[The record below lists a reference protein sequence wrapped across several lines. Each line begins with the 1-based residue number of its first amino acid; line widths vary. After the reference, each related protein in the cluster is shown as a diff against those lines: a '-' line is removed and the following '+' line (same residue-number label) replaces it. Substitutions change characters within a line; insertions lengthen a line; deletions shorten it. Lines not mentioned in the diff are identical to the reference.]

1 MPLALTFGISDH
13 FRNRKNPGNSRF
25 PRLVCEGGYRDLNP
39 GSPDPQSGALT
50 NYAIPTIMGVTDP
63 EGLYLRYMPFRTS
76 LEGFEPATY
85 GLEGRCSIQLSYRL
99 ITDLKRSRAG
109 DGNRTHVFS
118 LEG

>member
-1 MPLALTFGISDH
+1 MAYVIQTDINIGGSLRPAEH
-13 FRNRKNPGNSRF
+13 EKNPGNSTF

-63 EGLYLRYMPFRTS
+63 ERLYLRYMPFRTS

-99 ITDLKRSRAG
+99 IK
-109 DGNRTHVFS
+109 
-118 LEG
+118 